1 MWVMA
6 IRMLMIFFFFF
17 CTRLLCEFLLYFQPL
32 LPLGSHRH
40 VPLRHGGK
48 VGISMWKGSCRQC
61 YALCI
66 HSICM
71 KCGSCHMCEPI
82 IWGQYFRPSAGGKK
96 RDTSKSYTFY
106 SSQWNVTYHP
116 EEHQMQGRVR
126 SIKTCWGASGRNDRR
141 MSRVNEEEA
150 LPRGAFRLWHLLCS
164 WRLRGDI
171 FQRHPFYAWLS
182 GGLRARR
189 KSYRQKLF
197 AIPHDFRIILF
208 K

>member
-1 MWVMA
+1 
-6 IRMLMIFFFFF
+6 MLCIMYSQHLYEM
-17 CTRLLCEFLLYFQPL
+17 RLLSFVRAYNLGAIFQAE
-32 LPLGSHRH
+32 R
-40 VPLRHGGK
+40 R
-48 VGISMWKGSCRQC
+48 
-61 YALCI
+61 
-66 HSICM
+66 
-71 KCGSCHMCEPI
+71 
-82 IWGQYFRPSAGGKK
+82 GKK

-126 SIKTCWGASGRNDRR
+126 SIKTCWGASGRNDRG
-141 MSRVNEEEA
+141 MSRVNEEA
-150 LPRGAFRLWHLLCS
+150 LPCGAFRLWHLLCS

-208 K
+208 KWANIWQNPGQYS